1 MEDLETYRPLLFS
14 IAYHM
19 TGSASEAEDLVQES
33 FLRFLNTSRG
43 TIHSL
48 KSLLT
53 TIVVHVCLDYLKSAR
68 LEREHYIGVWL
79 PEPVLTTDSAL
90 WPEASLE
97 QKESLSLAFL
107 LLLETLAP
115 PERAIFLLHEV
126 FDYPFQEIAQIV
138 GKSPATCRQI
148 LHRAH
153 QHLTARQRRFAASPE
168 VHSHLLQHFLL
179 ACQMGDLAALT
190 ELLAKDSTAWA
201 DGGGKAKAILRPVFG
216 QGAVARLILGVTR
229 KLPPGLSGSIE
240 EVNSAPALVAWNGS
254 RLELV
259 SMVDVSDHHIQNLY
273 TVRNPDKLVFLQRQM
288 AKHSP

>member
-33 FLRFLNTSRG
+33 FLRFLDTPRG

-48 KSLLT
+48 KSFLI

-68 LEREHYIGVWL
+68 LERERYVGVWL
-79 PEPVLTTDSAL
+79 PEPVLTTDREL

-126 FDYPFQEIAQIV
+126 FGYRFQEIAQIV

-153 QHLTARQRRFAASPE
+153 QRLAARQRRFAASPE
-168 VHSHLLQHFLL
+168 VHAHLLHHFLL
-179 ACQMGDLAALT
+179 ACQKGDLSAIT
-190 ELLAKDSTAWA
+190 DLLAKDSTSWA
-201 DGGGKAKAILRPVFG
+201 DGGGKAKATLRPVFG
-216 QGAVARLILGVTR
+216 QGPIARLLLGVTR
-229 KLPPGLSGSIE
+229 KLPPGLSASIE
-240 EVNSAPALVAWNGS
+240 EVNGAPALVAWKGS
-254 RLELV
+254 RLEFVL
-259 SMVDVSDHHIQNLY
+259 MVDVADHQIQTLY
-273 TVRNPDKLVFLQRQM
+273 TVLNPDKLVFLQRQL
-288 AKHSP
+288 AKHSL

>member
-14 IAYHM
+14 IAYRM

-33 FLRFLNTSRG
+33 FLRFLNTPHG

-48 KSLLT
+48 KSFLI

-68 LEREHYIGVWL
+68 LEREHYVGVWL
-79 PEPVLTTDSAL
+79 PEPVLTTDSEL
-90 WPEASLE
+90 WPEANLE
-97 QKESLSLAFL
+97 RKESLSLAFL

-115 PERAIFLLHEV
+115 PERAVFLLHEV
-126 FDYPFQEIAQIV
+126 FGYPFQEIAQIV

-153 QHLTARQRRFAASPE
+153 QHLGARQRRFASSPE
-168 VHSHLLQHFLL
+168 VQAHLLQHFLL
-179 ACQMGDLAALT
+179 ACQKGDLAALT
-190 ELLAKDSTAWA
+190 ELLAKESIAWA
-201 DGGGKAKAILRPVFG
+201 DGGGKAKAMLRPIFG
-216 QGAVARLILGVTR
+216 QEAVVRLLLGIRR
-229 KLPPGLSGSIE
+229 KLPPGLSASIE
-240 EVNSAPALVAWNGS
+240 EVNGAPALVAWNGS
-254 RLELV
+254 QVDFV

-273 TVRNPDKLVFLQRQM
+273 TVRNPDKLVFLQRQL

>member
-14 IAYHM
+14 IAYRM

-33 FLRFLNTSRG
+33 FLHFLNTPHG

-48 KSLLT
+48 KSFLT

-68 LEREHYIGVWL
+68 VEREHYMGTWL
-79 PEPVLTTDSAL
+79 PEPVLTTDSEL

-107 LLLETLAP
+107 LLLETLTP

-126 FDYPFQEIAQIV
+126 FDYPFQEIAEIV
-138 GKSPATCRQI
+138 GKSPAACRQI

-153 QHLTARQRRFAASPE
+153 QHLAAHQRRFAASPE
-168 VHSHLLQHFLL
+168 VHAHLLQHFLL
-179 ACQMGDLAALT
+179 ACQGGEIATLT
-190 ELLAKDSTAWA
+190 KLLAQDSTAWA
-201 DGGGKAKAILRPVFG
+201 DGGGKATATLRPVCG
-216 QGAVARLILGVTR
+216 QGKVVRLVLGITR
-229 KLPPGLSGSIE
+229 KLPPGLSVSIE
-240 EVNSAPALVAWNGS
+240 EINSAPALVAWNGS
-254 RLELV
+254 HLEFV
-259 SMVDVSDHHIQNLY
+259 SMFDVSDQQIQNLY
-273 TVRNPDKLVFLQRQM
+273 TVRNPDKLVFLQRQL